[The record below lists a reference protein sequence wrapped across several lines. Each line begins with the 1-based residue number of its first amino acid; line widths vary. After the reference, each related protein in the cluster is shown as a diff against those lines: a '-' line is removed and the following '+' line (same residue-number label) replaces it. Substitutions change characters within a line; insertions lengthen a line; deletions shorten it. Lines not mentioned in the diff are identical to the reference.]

1 MFSQKFWR
9 HSQFSNWLQ
18 SQVAL
23 HDNQAA
29 LLCLCSE
36 NDVVAFLPALYN
48 KSFTW
53 EDVRGESGIH
63 LFDALRVSRWE
74 LFLNSACAE
83 AIRAETMQNWCF
95 EASHSR
101 HLRVDMKRIPV
112 VAKSVKESLVALSHF
127 FFNKVRCA
135 LRWLWELGFNSPF
148 VPESA
153 ESPHKKTSSNCRLQF
168 TSVSFKNFSIQNKD
182 GTLSF
187 VLEVCNTLFNDIL
200 ITWD

>member
-9 HSQFSNWLQ
+9 HSQFSYWLQ

-23 HDNQAA
+23 HYNQAA

-36 NDVVAFLPALYN
+36 NNVVAFLPALYYE
-48 KSFTW
+48 SFTW
-53 EDVRGESGIH
+53 EDVRGKSGIH
-63 LFDALRVSRWE
+63 LFDALRVSRWK

-112 VAKSVKESLVALSHF
+112 VAKSVKESLVALSHLF
-127 FFNKVRCA
+127 FHKVRFA
-135 LRWLWELGFNSPF
+135 LRRLGELGFNSTF
-148 VPESA
+148 VAKSA
-153 ESPHKKTSSNCRLQF
+153 
-168 TSVSFKNFSIQNKD
+168 
-182 GTLSF
+182 
-187 VLEVCNTLFNDIL
+187 
-200 ITWD
+200 